1 MPGILDD
8 VTAVAHQHLDAA
20 TAEAWLRLVRPAVAL
35 VGATPDDAV
44 VARLGGQPRLPV
56 GTPWP
61 RLGKAAPLSYVGELD
76 LAALEATGLQP
87 DIQLPTV
94 GRLAFFVLDESEG
107 YGFADGSDLDS
118 YRVLHLTEEGEPT
131 ATPTGVC
138 TYAEQTLTARQVVTA
153 PDSFDPAL
161 PETLG
166 VDADADYRAW
176 LDHPVQASAFSDA
189 LERLRGPLP
198 RHQVGGWAIAVQGP
212 VEVEAARM
220 EVRRRSRKLSAGD
233 ATDAVSQDLPDKED
247 QWVLLFQVDSYD
259 GVLWGDVGTLY
270 WLARTKDLA
279 RGDLSD
285 TRFVMQCC

>member
-1 MPGILDD
+1 MSGIVDD
-8 VTAVAHQHLDAA
+8 ATTLAHQHLDAA

-35 VGATPDDAV
+35 VESTPEDVV

-61 RLGKAAPLSYVGELD
+61 RLGKTTPLSYVGELD
-76 LAALEATGLQP
+76 LGALAATGHEP
-87 DIQLPTV
+87 GIPLPTV
-94 GRLAFFVLDESEG
+94 GRLAFFVLDNSDG

-131 ATPTGVC
+131 AIPKGAY
-138 TYAEQTLTARQVVTA
+138 TYTEQKLTARQVVTA
-153 PDSFDPAL
+153 PDNFDRAL
-161 PETLG
+161 PVALG
-166 VDADADYRAW
+166 IDVDADYPAW
-176 LDHPVQASAFSDA
+176 LDHPAQASAFSDA
-189 LERLRGPLP
+189 IERLRGPLP

-212 VEVEAARM
+212 VESEAAHVEM
-220 EVRRRSRKLSAGD
+220 RRRSRKPD
-233 ATDAVSQDLPDKED
+233 AVDPTGAVSQSLPNED

-270 WLARTKDLA
+270 WLARTEDLA
-279 RGDLSD
+279 RGDLSN